1 MGKKYR
7 RRVSELIQINL
18 TDLLGTKVNDP
29 RLQGVTVTGVE
40 VTPDTMRADVYV
52 TALGDLEAREAI
64 MAGLRSAAGWLRRE
78 MGARLRLR
86 HTPELVFHW
95 DPSLEYGERIDQL
108 LSQIEATREG
118 DARDR
123 PASTEAEP
131 DEDIEDH
138 VPSLE

>member
-52 TALGDLEAREAI
+52 TALGDLEAREEI

-78 MGARLRLR
+78 VGARLRLR

-108 LSQIEATREG
+108 LSQIEATS
-118 DARDR
+118 
-123 PASTEAEP
+123 PSTEAEA
-131 DEDIEDH
+131 DEDIEDNIPP
-138 VPSLE
+138 VE

>member
-52 TALGDLEAREAI
+52 TALGDLEAREEI
-64 MAGLRSAAGWLRRE
+64 MAGLQSAAGWLRRE
-78 MGARLRLR
+78 VGARLRLR

-108 LSQIEATREG
+108 LSQIEATS
-118 DARDR
+118 
-123 PASTEAEP
+123 PSTEAEA
-131 DEDIEDH
+131 DEDIGDD
-138 VPSLE
+138 VPPVE